1 MAKPQLVSCTS
12 RTLLTTISSL
22 NNCLILAQDEL
33 ETVLDLDAVR
43 IKTLSNLVS
52 NSYLSSWQPGTPR
65 QAG

>member
-22 NNCLILAQDEL
+22 NNCLSLAQDEL
-33 ETVLDLDAVR
+33 QTVLDLDAAR
-43 IKTLSNLVS
+43 IKTLSDLVS
-52 NSYLSSWQPGTPR
+52 SSCLSSWPPGSPR